1 LDTLEP
7 RSEDPL
13 WIAWSFLIHV
23 VVGALIFFLVAVAAL
38 SLHYVV
44 ELLTYLGLPKELE
57 QPFTALEYMLLIA
70 DCGLFVIFL
79 LRVFLEGGRKLW
91 GSMKIVEK

>member
-23 VVGALIFFLVAVAAL
+23 VVGSLIFSLIAIVGL
-38 SLHYVV
+38 SLRYLV

-57 QPFTALEYMLLIA
+57 QAFTALEYIVLIA

-79 LRVFLEGGRKLW
+79 FRVFLERGRKLW